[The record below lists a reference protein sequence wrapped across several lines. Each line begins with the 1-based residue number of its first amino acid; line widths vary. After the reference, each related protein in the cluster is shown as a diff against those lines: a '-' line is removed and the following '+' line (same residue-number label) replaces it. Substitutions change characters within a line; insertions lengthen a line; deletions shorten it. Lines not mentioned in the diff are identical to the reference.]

1 MRSYEMQYIKIH
13 VLIHSLLIQAQDEVL
28 MA

>member
-1 MRSYEMQYIKIH
+1 MTLYEMQYIKLH
-13 VLIHSLLIQAQDEVL
+13 VLIHSLLIQAQDKVL